1 MNKGFGSGG
10 NIAMTPG
17 ETVTFAQT
25 GNVQP
30 LAFRPGLTIKQA
42 LAELSWK
49 IEDGQQLRLNGTVC
63 TDFDTELKAND
74 QVLIVGEIAGG

>member
-1 MNKGFGSGG
+1 MG
-10 NIAMTPG
+10 TG

-42 LAELSWK
+42 LAELSWS
-49 IEDGQQLRLNGTVC
+49 IEDGQQLRLNGTLC

-74 QVLIVGEIAGG
+74 QVLVVGEIAGG